1 MPSRLM
7 LVRVTWVWQSN
18 SPGSRWR
25 PATSTASSPSSP
37 GPTSRMRPSST
48 SRSASA
54 GGAPVP
60 SKTRPPRSSVLVIG
74 GSLPGPGRSTRRLP
88 VLALAGPLGR
98 EQVVGQADHVAPG
111 VGHLDQPAGAQLAG
125 LPEQGHPG
133 RGQGLAGRPG
143 VGDLQPQPRRRP
155 RRPRGHVTG
164 PHDQA
169 GLLVAEP
176 EPDHPGVGEV
186 ELHPEPEPAGVE
198 PLGDLQVAHVHQH
211 VVQAEHGDLAHGEH
225 ESGGRG
231 ARQGG
236 PGLTIPTGS
245 RHQGP
250 EQAASPRPPGR
261 SVPVPP
267 DPYERL
273 QAARTAVKALKD
285 ERSTLAMRLAE
296 LAKGSDE
303 EALVEA
309 SMRLD
314 ALPTELLRA
323 ELKLARADR
332 QAARATL
339 QAAEASLA
347 RALANVCDLAPLPDA
362 TVKEKLERA
371 AGSGDED
378 APEDEQA
385 DGDEQAPAE
394 TPGLVDAAKQRRGA
408 DEQWVRECRL
418 AVERAEQRVRALEA
432 RVAEAGRPEPDEPA
446 HRAFAKRTTEARGAI
461 EQARTANGQAE
472 LDLIHATELAKV
484 ALDGLLAAR
493 GGADWRALEHA
504 RRARADAAAA
514 VGPAWEALR
523 CAGLRI
529 ARADYELDRLVEEW
543 LAGRP

>member
-1 MPSRLM
+1 M
-7 LVRVTWVWQSN
+7 
-18 SPGSRWR
+18 
-25 PATSTASSPSSP
+25 
-37 GPTSRMRPSST
+37 
-48 SRSASA
+48 
-54 GGAPVP
+54 
-60 SKTRPPRSSVLVIG
+60 
-74 GSLPGPGRSTRRLP
+74 
-88 VLALAGPLGR
+88 
-98 EQVVGQADHVAPG
+98 
-111 VGHLDQPAGAQLAG
+111 
-125 LPEQGHPG
+125 
-133 RGQGLAGRPG
+133 
-143 VGDLQPQPRRRP
+143 
-155 RRPRGHVTG
+155 
-164 PHDQA
+164 
-169 GLLVAEP
+169 
-176 EPDHPGVGEV
+176 
-186 ELHPEPEPAGVE
+186 
-198 PLGDLQVAHVHQH
+198 
-211 VVQAEHGDLAHGEH
+211 
-225 ESGGRG
+225 
-231 ARQGG
+231 
-236 PGLTIPTGS
+236 
-245 RHQGP
+245 
-250 EQAASPRPPGR
+250 
-261 SVPVPP
+261 PP

-285 ERSTLAMRLAE
+285 ERSMLAVRLVD
-296 LAKGSDE
+296 LAKASDE

-347 RALANVCDLAPLPDA
+347 RALANVRDVEPLPDA

-385 DGDEQAPAE
+385 DGDDQAPAE

-472 LDLIHATELAKV
+472 LDLMHATELAKV

-493 GGADWRALEHA
+493 AGADWRALEHA
-504 RRARADAAAA
+504 RAARADAAAG

-529 ARADYELDRLVEEW
+529 ARATYELDRLVEEW
-543 LAGRP
+543 LAARP

>member
-1 MPSRLM
+1 
-7 LVRVTWVWQSN
+7 
-18 SPGSRWR
+18 
-25 PATSTASSPSSP
+25 
-37 GPTSRMRPSST
+37 
-48 SRSASA
+48 
-54 GGAPVP
+54 
-60 SKTRPPRSSVLVIG
+60 
-74 GSLPGPGRSTRRLP
+74 
-88 VLALAGPLGR
+88 
-98 EQVVGQADHVAPG
+98 
-111 VGHLDQPAGAQLAG
+111 
-125 LPEQGHPG
+125 
-133 RGQGLAGRPG
+133 
-143 VGDLQPQPRRRP
+143 
-155 RRPRGHVTG
+155 
-164 PHDQA
+164 
-169 GLLVAEP
+169 
-176 EPDHPGVGEV
+176 
-186 ELHPEPEPAGVE
+186 
-198 PLGDLQVAHVHQH
+198 
-211 VVQAEHGDLAHGEH
+211 
-225 ESGGRG
+225 
-231 ARQGG
+231 
-236 PGLTIPTGS
+236 
-245 RHQGP
+245 
-250 EQAASPRPPGR
+250 
-261 SVPVPP
+261 VPP

-285 ERSTLAMRLAE
+285 ERSMLAVRLVD
-296 LAKGSDE
+296 LAKASDE

-347 RALANVCDLAPLPDA
+347 RALANVRDVEPLPDA

-385 DGDEQAPAE
+385 DGDEQPPAE

-472 LDLIHATELAKV
+472 LDLMHATELAKV

-493 GGADWRALEHA
+493 AGADWRALEHA
-504 RRARADAAAA
+504 RAARADAAAG

-529 ARADYELDRLVEEW
+529 ARATYELDRLVEEW
-543 LAGRP
+543 VSSRP

>member
-1 MPSRLM
+1 MGSIKPALSGRVKAARLDNPHAEQASRK
-7 LVRVTWVWQSN
+7 
-18 SPGSRWR
+18 G
-25 PATSTASSPSSP
+25 
-37 GPTSRMRPSST
+37 
-48 SRSASA
+48 A
-54 GGAPVP
+54 GGL
-60 SKTRPPRSSVLVIG
+60 PPCR
-74 GSLPGPGRSTRRLP
+74 
-88 VLALAGPLGR
+88 
-98 EQVVGQADHVAPG
+98 
-111 VGHLDQPAGAQLAG
+111 
-125 LPEQGHPG
+125 
-133 RGQGLAGRPG
+133 
-143 VGDLQPQPRRRP
+143 
-155 RRPRGHVTG
+155 
-164 PHDQA
+164 
-169 GLLVAEP
+169 
-176 EPDHPGVGEV
+176 
-186 ELHPEPEPAGVE
+186 
-198 PLGDLQVAHVHQH
+198 
-211 VVQAEHGDLAHGEH
+211 
-225 ESGGRG
+225 
-231 ARQGG
+231 
-236 PGLTIPTGS
+236 
-245 RHQGP
+245 
-250 EQAASPRPPGR
+250 PGR

-285 ERSTLAMRLAE
+285 ERSMLAVRLVD
-296 LAKGSDE
+296 LAKASDE

-347 RALANVCDLAPLPDA
+347 RAMANVRDVEPLPDA

-371 AGSGDED
+371 AEAEDGTDEP
-378 APEDEQA
+378 AP
-385 DGDEQAPAE
+385 GE
-394 TPGLVDAAKQRRGA
+394 TPGLVEAARERRGA

-472 LDLIHATELAKV
+472 LDLMHATELAKV

-493 GGADWRALEHA
+493 AGADWRALEHA
-504 RRARADAAAA
+504 RQARTDAAAG

-529 ARADYELDRLVEEW
+529 ARATYELDRLVEEW
-543 LAGRP
+543 VSSRP

>member
-1 MPSRLM
+1 
-7 LVRVTWVWQSN
+7 
-18 SPGSRWR
+18 
-25 PATSTASSPSSP
+25 
-37 GPTSRMRPSST
+37 
-48 SRSASA
+48 
-54 GGAPVP
+54 
-60 SKTRPPRSSVLVIG
+60 
-74 GSLPGPGRSTRRLP
+74 
-88 VLALAGPLGR
+88 
-98 EQVVGQADHVAPG
+98 
-111 VGHLDQPAGAQLAG
+111 
-125 LPEQGHPG
+125 
-133 RGQGLAGRPG
+133 
-143 VGDLQPQPRRRP
+143 
-155 RRPRGHVTG
+155 
-164 PHDQA
+164 
-169 GLLVAEP
+169 
-176 EPDHPGVGEV
+176 
-186 ELHPEPEPAGVE
+186 
-198 PLGDLQVAHVHQH
+198 
-211 VVQAEHGDLAHGEH
+211 
-225 ESGGRG
+225 
-231 ARQGG
+231 
-236 PGLTIPTGS
+236 
-245 RHQGP
+245 
-250 EQAASPRPPGR
+250 
-261 SVPVPP
+261 VPP

-285 ERSTLAMRLAE
+285 ERAMLALRLAE

-314 ALPTELLRA
+314 VLPIELLRA

-347 RALANVCDLAPLPDA
+347 RALANVREVEPLPDA

-371 AGSGDED
+371 A
-378 APEDEQA
+378 EDESGPG
-385 DGDEQAPAE
+385 DGDQDGGAEEGAREGEPAPRE
-394 TPGLVDAAKQRRGA
+394 TPGLAEAVKARRGA

-432 RVAEAGRPEPDEPA
+432 AVAEAGRPDPDESA

-504 RRARADAAAA
+504 RQARADAAAA

>member
-1 MPSRLM
+1 
-7 LVRVTWVWQSN
+7 
-18 SPGSRWR
+18 
-25 PATSTASSPSSP
+25 
-37 GPTSRMRPSST
+37 
-48 SRSASA
+48 
-54 GGAPVP
+54 
-60 SKTRPPRSSVLVIG
+60 
-74 GSLPGPGRSTRRLP
+74 
-88 VLALAGPLGR
+88 
-98 EQVVGQADHVAPG
+98 
-111 VGHLDQPAGAQLAG
+111 
-125 LPEQGHPG
+125 
-133 RGQGLAGRPG
+133 
-143 VGDLQPQPRRRP
+143 
-155 RRPRGHVTG
+155 
-164 PHDQA
+164 
-169 GLLVAEP
+169 
-176 EPDHPGVGEV
+176 
-186 ELHPEPEPAGVE
+186 
-198 PLGDLQVAHVHQH
+198 
-211 VVQAEHGDLAHGEH
+211 
-225 ESGGRG
+225 
-231 ARQGG
+231 
-236 PGLTIPTGS
+236 
-245 RHQGP
+245 
-250 EQAASPRPPGR
+250 
-261 SVPVPP
+261 VPP

-285 ERSTLAMRLAE
+285 ERSMLAVRLVD
-296 LAKGSDE
+296 LAKASDE

-347 RALANVCDLAPLPDA
+347 RALANVRDVEPLPDA

-394 TPGLVDAAKQRRGA
+394 TPGLVDAAQQRRGA

-472 LDLIHATELAKV
+472 LDLMHATELAKV

-493 GGADWRALEHA
+493 AGADWRALEHA
-504 RRARADAAAA
+504 RAARADAAAG

-529 ARADYELDRLVEEW
+529 ARATYELDRLVEEW
-543 LAGRP
+543 VSSRP